1 MDLEDIVAALKGRRA
16 RPTVRRLLSKGGEAS
31 WRAPKAMHR
40 NKWIEPTPETMA
52 ALVRN
57 WAVARKSPI
66 HPKST
71 TKTLLLRFA
80 SESWTRPGGI
90 LSACGFDIIVMDAE
104 WAFGKSVE
112 DFGAVEWRAVAMFLG
127 SVIDNP
133 RKRKGRPRKPDWKPF
148 GGGLVFGEGLV
159 YQKPLGAPP
168 VEYDEADRRVI
179 VQEIE
184 VVKSELPGRPTDKA
198 AIKEFFK
205 RRAASEGRRLSAYAE
220 AEAKLARRLPEWR
233 RRIRKIDEKSR

>member
-1 MDLEDIVAALKGRRA
+1 MQRKRR
-16 RPTVRRLLSKGGEAS
+16 
-31 WRAPKAMHR
+31 
-40 NKWIEPTPETMA
+40 IEPTPETMA

-57 WAVARKSPI
+57 WAVARKPPI
-66 HPKST
+66 HLKST

-104 WAFGKSVE
+104 RAFGKSVE
-112 DFGAVEWRAVAMFLG
+112 DFGAEEWRAVAMFLG

-133 RKRKGRPRKPDWKPF
+133 SKRRGRRRKLDWKPF
-148 GGGLVFGEGLV
+148 GEQLV

-168 VEYDEADRRVI
+168 VEYDEADCRVI

>member
-104 WAFGKSVE
+104 RAFGKSVE
-112 DFGAVEWRAVAMFLG
+112 DFGAEEWRAVAMFLG

-133 RKRKGRPRKPDWKPF
+133 SKRRGRRRKLDWKPF
-148 GGGLVFGEGLV
+148 GEQLV

-168 VEYDEADRRVI
+168 VEYDEADCRVI

-220 AEAKLARRLPEWR
+220 AEAKLARRLPWR